1 MPKTPITA
9 KFIRVPVE
17 GGRLPVAPAFDDFL
31 DAKHMV
37 VVELG
42 MQKGNL
48 LPEYFDAEKSA
59 KMVEEINA
67 FNAACRKAGIPIVH
81 AGYKFRKGGLDLV
94 NAQYPRIT
102 PLSGKKP
109 LPNPAMEEDTDL
121 WQFATEVAEGDH
133 KLLSAKRHSAFEGT
147 DLEFLLKILGCKTIV
162 FVGAGLDC
170 IGMGTGFYGMIKDF
184 KCLVVEDRFYP
195 YFEDLGE
202 ECAKACT
209 MFIGLVVRADELTAE
224 IQAQGKE

>member
-17 GGRLPVAPAFDDFL
+17 GGRLPVAPAFNDFL

-37 VVELG
+37 VVELD

-81 AGYKFRKGGLDLV
+81 AGYKFRKDGLDLV

-109 LPNPAMEEDTDL
+109 FPNPAMEEDTDL

>member
-17 GGRLPVAPAFDDFL
+17 GGRLPVAPAFNDFL

-42 MQKGNL
+42 MHKGHL

-109 LPNPAMEEDTDL
+109 FPNPAMEEDTDL

-147 DLEFLLKILGCKTIV
+147 DLEFRLKILGCKTIV

>member
-48 LPEYFDAEKSA
+48 LPGYFDAEKSA

-109 LPNPAMEEDTDL
+109 FPNPAMEEDTNL

>member
-17 GGRLPVAPAFDDFL
+17 GGRLPAAPAFDDFL

-42 MQKGNL
+42 MQMGNL
-48 LPEYFDAEKSA
+48 LPEFFEAEKSA
-59 KMVEEINA
+59 KMVEEVNS

-109 LPNPAMEEDTDL
+109 FPNPAMEEDTDL

>member
-109 LPNPAMEEDTDL
+109 FPNPAMEEDPISGSLPPRSPRETTSSSPPS
-121 WQFATEVAEGDH
+121 ATAPLRGRTLNSFS
-133 KLLSAKRHSAFEGT
+133 KSSAAKPLSSWALGSTASVWARAF
-147 DLEFLLKILGCKTIV
+147 
-162 FVGAGLDC
+162 
-170 IGMGTGFYGMIKDF
+170 
-184 KCLVVEDRFYP
+184 
-195 YFEDLGE
+195 
-202 ECAKACT
+202 
-209 MFIGLVVRADELTAE
+209 TA
-224 IQAQGKE
+224 

>member
-1 MPKTPITA
+1 
-9 KFIRVPVE
+9 
-17 GGRLPVAPAFDDFL
+17 
-31 DAKHMV
+31 
-37 VVELG
+37 
-42 MQKGNL
+42 
-48 LPEYFDAEKSA
+48 
-59 KMVEEINA
+59 MVEEINA

-81 AGYKFRKGGLDLV
+81 AGYKFRKGGLDLM

-109 LPNPAMEEDTDL
+109 FPNPAMEEDTDL

>member
-17 GGRLPVAPAFDDFL
+17 GGRLPVAPAFNDFL

-42 MQKGNL
+42 MHKGNL

-109 LPNPAMEEDTDL
+109 FPNPAMEEDTDL

>member
-17 GGRLPVAPAFDDFL
+17 GGRLPAAPAFDDFL

-42 MQKGNL
+42 MQMGNL
-48 LPEYFDAEKSA
+48 LPEFFEAEKSA
-59 KMVEEINA
+59 KMVEEVNA

-109 LPNPAMEEDTDL
+109 FPNPAMEEDTDL

>member
-1 MPKTPITA
+1 
-9 KFIRVPVE
+9 
-17 GGRLPVAPAFDDFL
+17 
-31 DAKHMV
+31 MV

-59 KMVEEINA
+59 KWSRRSTPSTPPVARPA
-67 FNAACRKAGIPIVH
+67 FPLCTPDTSSARAGSIW
-81 AGYKFRKGGLDLV
+81 V

-109 LPNPAMEEDTDL
+109 FPNPAMEEDTDL

-195 YFEDLGE
+195 YFKIWAKSAPRPARCSSDWS
-202 ECAKACT
+202 CAP
-209 MFIGLVVRADELTAE
+209 MS
-224 IQAQGKE
+224 

>member
-17 GGRLPVAPAFDDFL
+17 GGRLPVAPAFNDFL

-48 LPEYFDAEKSA
+48 LPGYFDAEKSA

-109 LPNPAMEEDTDL
+109 FPNPAMEEDTDL

>member
-48 LPEYFDAEKSA
+48 LPEYFAAEKSA

-109 LPNPAMEEDTDL
+109 FPNPAIEEDTDL

-147 DLEFLLKILGCKTIV
+147 DLEFLLKILGCKTLV

>member
-17 GGRLPVAPAFDDFL
+17 GGRLPVAPAFNDFL

-59 KMVEEINA
+59 KMV
-67 FNAACRKAGIPIVH
+67 
-81 AGYKFRKGGLDLV
+81 
-94 NAQYPRIT
+94 
-102 PLSGKKP
+102 
-109 LPNPAMEEDTDL
+109 
-121 WQFATEVAEGDH
+121 DH

>member
-109 LPNPAMEEDTDL
+109 FPTPAMEEDTDL
-121 WQFATEVAEGDH
+121 WQFAT
-133 KLLSAKRHSAFEGT
+133 AFEGT

-162 FVGAGLDC
+162 FVGVGLDC